1 MTTKNLFHS
10 SCSLCVAL
18 LLLLAGSCK
27 QSEIL
32 ATESQK
38 DLTGEW
44 RITKAVRNGVDIT
57 LYTDF
62 TQFRIRFTD
71 DKKYTLV
78 NPLPFV
84 VMKEGSYALDD
95 PRYPFRL
102 SFSPAGDTTVTT
114 NLTYP
119 VVSGERNII
128 FSFSPGCTAN
138 TYLYTMQRVQP

>member
-1 MTTKNLFHS
+1 MTTKNLFHT
-10 SCSLCVAL
+10 SCSLCIAL
-18 LLLLAGSCK
+18 LLLFVSSCK
-27 QSEIL
+27 HTEIL
-32 ATESQK
+32 ATEAQK
-38 DLTGEW
+38 DITGEW

-95 PRYPFRL
+95 PQYPFRL
-102 SFSPAGDTTVTT
+102 TFNPTGDTTVTT
-114 NLTYP
+114 NFNYP
-119 VVSGERNII
+119 VVSGARNII
-128 FSFSPGCTAN
+128 FTFSPGCTAN
-138 TYLYTMQRVQP
+138 TYLYTLQRVQP